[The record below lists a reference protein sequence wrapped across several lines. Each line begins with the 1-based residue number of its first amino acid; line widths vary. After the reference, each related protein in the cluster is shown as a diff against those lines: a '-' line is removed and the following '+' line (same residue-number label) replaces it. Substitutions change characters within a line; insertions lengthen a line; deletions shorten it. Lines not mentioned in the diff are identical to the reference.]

1 MNKPKKRWSRYQ
13 VDGPKYCRP
22 HPSIAGR
29 TTSTKPISELTE
41 AEAKDELCDSM
52 DLIAKLVNAA
62 HVQLDYAR
70 KAKYY
75 V

>member
-13 VDGPKYCRP
+13 VDGPQYTHSDPVFSGRP
-22 HPSIAGR
+22 STVKSIA
-29 TTSTKPISELTE
+29 ELTE
-41 AEAKDELCDSM
+41 AEAKDELCDAQ
-52 DLIAKLVNAA
+52 DLIQQLVDAA
-62 HVQLDYAR
+62 AIQLDYAR